1 MKLKEKKSE
10 STESMQNGPE
20 LIALPNVKI
29 SFKRNIE
36 FKYAK
41 LCVEEESS
49 YFKVQLRYDKV

>member
-1 MKLKEKKSE
+1 
-10 STESMQNGPE
+10 MQNGPE